1 MHFDRLK
8 RRDFVILLGGAAAWP
23 FAVRAQEVGRTYRL
37 GFVLPIG
44 RQTPPVVA
52 FFDELRLNG
61 FIEGKNLATVAGS
74 FGLEGSTPAGRA
86 TTVVKGAPD
95 LIVAGG
101 PLNTRAVQNAAPTL
115 PIVALSDD
123 MIGEGLTRSLA
134 QPGGN
139 TTGVSILA
147 PELDGKRQDLLI
159 EAVPGAS
166 RMAALADSNVT
177 TIRQLQALQEA
188 VRSRGI
194 ELLAFTIARPEEI
207 TAAIND
213 VKAAGAA
220 AFNVLASPLLYGNRQ
235 AIIER
240 AAALHLPAMYQ
251 WPETAEEGGLMGYGP
266 RITQMFRQVARLAVK
281 VLRGSKTGDLPVEQP
296 TRFELVINLQAAKVI
311 GHEVP
316 AGLVLRA
323 DKVID

>member
-1 MHFDRLK
+1 MLPLK
-8 RRDFVILLGGAAAWP
+8 RREFITLLGGAAAGWP
-23 FAVRAQEVGRTYRL
+23 LAAPAQEVGRTYRL

-61 FIEGKNLATVAGS
+61 FIEGTNLATFAGS
-74 FGLEGSTPAGRA
+74 FGPEGSTPAERA
-86 TTVVKGAPD
+86 ATVVKGAPD

-177 TIRQLQALQEA
+177 TLRQLQALQEA

-207 TAAIND
+207 ATAN
-213 VKAAGAA
+213 
-220 AFNVLASPLLYGNRQ
+220 SRS
-235 AIIER
+235 R
-240 AAALHLPAMYQ
+240 
-251 WPETAEEGGLMGYGP
+251 LM
-266 RITQMFRQVARLAVK
+266 
-281 VLRGSKTGDLPVEQP
+281 
-296 TRFELVINLQAAKVI
+296 
-311 GHEVP
+311 
-316 AGLVLRA
+316 
-323 DKVID
+323 

>member
-1 MHFDRLK
+1 MLPLK
-8 RRDFVILLGGAAAWP
+8 RREFITLLGGAAAGWP
-23 FAVRAQEVGRTYRL
+23 LAAPAQEVGRTYRL

-61 FIEGKNLATVAGS
+61 FIEGTNLATVAGS
-74 FGLEGSTPAGRA
+74 FGPEGSTPAERA
-86 TTVVKGAPD
+86 ATVVKGAPD

-101 PLNTRAVQNAAPTL
+101 PLNTRAVQNVAPTL

-177 TIRQLQALQEA
+177 TLRQLQALQEA

-194 ELLAFTIARPEEI
+194 ELLAFTIARLEEI
-207 TAAIND
+207 AAAIND
-213 VKAAGAA
+213 AKTAGAA

-240 AAALHLPAMYQ
+240 AAAFHLPAMYQ
-251 WPETAEEGGLMGYGP
+251 WPETAGEGGLMGYGP

-296 TRFELVINLQAAKVI
+296 TKFELVINLQTAKVI

-323 DKVID
+323 DKVIE

>member
-1 MHFDRLK
+1 VN
-8 RRDFVILLGGAAAWP
+8 RREFITPLASAAVTWP
-23 FAVRAQEVGRTYRL
+23 LAALAQEGGRIYRL

-74 FGLEGSTPAGRA
+74 FGLEGNTPAGRA

-101 PLNTRAVQNAAPTL
+101 PLNTRAAQNAAPTL

-139 TTGVSILA
+139 TTGVSIFA
-147 PELDGKRQDLLI
+147 PELDGKRQDFLI

-213 VKAAGAA
+213 VKTAGAA

-235 AIIER
+235 AIIDR

-251 WPETAEEGGLMGYGP
+251 WPETAEDGGLMGYGP

-281 VLRGSKTGDLPVEQP
+281 VLRGSKTSDLPVEQP

>member
-1 MHFDRLK
+1 
-8 RRDFVILLGGAAAWP
+8 
-23 FAVRAQEVGRTYRL
+23 
-37 GFVLPIG
+37 
-44 RQTPPVVA
+44 
-52 FFDELRLNG
+52 
-61 FIEGKNLATVAGS
+61 
-74 FGLEGSTPAGRA
+74 
-86 TTVVKGAPD
+86 
-95 LIVAGG
+95 
-101 PLNTRAVQNAAPTL
+101 
-115 PIVALSDD
+115 

-147 PELDGKRQDLLI
+147 PELDGKRQDFLI

-213 VKAAGAA
+213 ARTAGAA

-235 AIIER
+235 AIIDR

-281 VLRGSKTGDLPVEQP
+281 VLRGSK
-296 TRFELVINLQAAKVI
+296 
-311 GHEVP
+311 P
-316 AGLVLRA
+316 ATFPSNSRPGSSWSSICKPQR
-323 DKVID
+323 

>member
-1 MHFDRLK
+1 MPDM
-8 RRDFVILLGGAAAWP
+8 RRRNFITLLGGAAAAWP
-23 FAVRAQEVGRTYRL
+23 LAASAQEVGRTYQL

-61 FIEGKNLATVAGS
+61 FIEGKNIATVAGS
-74 FGLEGSTPAGRA
+74 FGLEGSTPAERA
-86 TTVVKGAPD
+86 ATVVKGAPD

-101 PLNTRAVQNAAPTL
+101 PLNTRAAQNATPTL

-147 PELDGKRQDLLI
+147 PELDGKRQDFLI
-159 EAVPGAS
+159 EAVPAAR

-177 TIRQLQALQEA
+177 TLGQLQALQEA

-194 ELLAFTIARPEEI
+194 ELLARAEDIAG
-207 TAAIND
+207 AIND
-213 VKAAGAA
+213 AKTAGAA
-220 AFNVLASPLLYGNRQ
+220 AFNVLASPLLYANRQ
-235 AIIER
+235 VIIER

-296 TRFELVINLQAAKVI
+296 TKFELVINLQTAKVI

-323 DKVID
+323 DKVIE

>member
-1 MHFDRLK
+1 MR
-8 RRDFVILLGGAAAWP
+8 RRDFISLLGGAVAWP
-23 FAVRAQEVGRTYRL
+23 IAARAQEAGRTYRL

-61 FIEGKNLATVAGS
+61 FIEGTNLATVAGS
-74 FGLEGSTPAGRA
+74 FGLEGSTPAERA
-86 TTVVKGAPD
+86 ATVVKGAPD

-139 TTGVSILA
+139 TTGVSIFA

-166 RMAALADSNVT
+166 PMAALADSNVT
-177 TIRQLQALQEA
+177 TLRQLQALQEA

-207 TAAIND
+207 AAAIND
-213 VKAAGAA
+213 AKTAGAA

-266 RITQMFRQVARLAVK
+266 RITQMFRQVAGLAVK

-296 TRFELVINLQAAKVI
+296 TKFELVINLQTAKVI

-323 DKVID
+323 DKVIE

>member
-1 MHFDRLK
+1 V
-8 RRDFVILLGGAAAWP
+8 RRREFITLLGGAAAWP
-23 FAVRAQEVGRTYRL
+23 LAARAQEVGRTYRL

-61 FIEGKNLATVAGS
+61 FIEGKNIATIAGS
-74 FGLEGSTPAGRA
+74 FGLEGSTPAERA
-86 TTVVKGAPD
+86 ATVVKGAPD

-101 PLNTRAVQNAAPTL
+101 PLNTRAAQNAAPTL

-166 RMAALADSNVT
+166 RMAALADSNAT
-177 TIRQLQALQEA
+177 TLRQLQVLQEA

-207 TAAIND
+207 AAAISD
-213 VKAAGAA
+213 AKTAGAA
-220 AFNVLASPLLYGNRQ
+220 AFNVLASPL
-235 AIIER
+235 
-240 AAALHLPAMYQ
+240 
-251 WPETAEEGGLMGYGP
+251 
-266 RITQMFRQVARLAVK
+266 
-281 VLRGSKTGDLPVEQP
+281 
-296 TRFELVINLQAAKVI
+296 
-311 GHEVP
+311 
-316 AGLVLRA
+316 
-323 DKVID
+323 